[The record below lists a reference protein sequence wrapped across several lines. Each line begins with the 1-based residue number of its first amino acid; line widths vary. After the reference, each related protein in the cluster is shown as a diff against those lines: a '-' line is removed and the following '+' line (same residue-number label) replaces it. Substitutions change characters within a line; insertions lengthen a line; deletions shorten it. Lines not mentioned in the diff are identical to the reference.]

1 MGMRMKPSPE
11 ALEKLVHAGNIWFAS
26 VRSDGRPHLTP
37 VWFVYNGHHL
47 YVSID
52 PNSIKS
58 SNLASNPQVSL
69 ALEDG
74 SHPLICEGQA
84 AFIPQPYSPEIVA
97 LFQKKYDWDIR
108 ADGQYSQLV
117 EITPRK
123 WLAW

>member
-1 MGMRMKPSPE
+1 MSALPGPSPE
-11 ALEKLVHAGNIWFAS
+11 ALEKLTQAANIWFAS

-37 VWFVYNGHHL
+37 VWFVYYGRHL
-47 YVSID
+47 YLSID
-52 PNSIKS
+52 PKSIKNR
-58 SNLASNPQVSL
+58 NLASNPNVSL

-84 AFIPQPYSPEIVA
+84 ALLQQPYSPEIVA
-97 LFQKKYDWDIR
+97 MFQKKYDWDIR
-108 ADGQYSQLV
+108 EDEQYSQLV

>member
-1 MGMRMKPSPE
+1 MKPPPE
-11 ALEKLVHAGNIWFAS
+11 ALEKLAEAGNIWFAS

-37 VWFVYNGHHL
+37 VWFVYEGYHL

-58 SNLASNPQVSL
+58 RNLESNSQVSL

-84 AFIPQPYSPEIVA
+84 AFIPQPYSPKIVA
-97 LFQKKYDWDIR
+97 LFQKKYDWDIH

>member
-1 MGMRMKPSPE
+1 MSAVPGPSPE
-11 ALEKLVHAGNIWFAS
+11 ALEKLTQAANIWFAS

-37 VWFVYNGHHL
+37 VWFVYDGLHL

-52 PNSIKS
+52 PKGIKNR
-58 SNLASNPQVSL
+58 NLTTNPNVSL

-74 SHPLICEGQA
+74 SHPLICEGKA
-84 AFIPQPYSPEIVA
+84 ALLHRPYSPEILA

-108 ADGQYSQLV
+108 EDGQYNQLV
-117 EITPRK
+117 EITPEK

>member
-1 MGMRMKPSPE
+1 MSAVPGPSPE
-11 ALEKLVHAGNIWFAS
+11 DLEKLTQAANIWFAS

-37 VWFVYNGHHL
+37 VWFVYDGLHL

-52 PNSIKS
+52 PKGIKNR
-58 SNLASNPQVSL
+58 NLTTNPNVSL

-84 AFIPQPYSPEIVA
+84 ALLHQPYSPEILA

-108 ADGQYSQLV
+108 EDGQYNQLV
-117 EITPRK
+117 EITPEK